1 MRDLLQVKGRSYMV
15 TGAASG
21 IGRATALL
29 LSELGANVLLADIN
43 ADKLEEVRQECQG
56 DADTLIIDLMN
67 AECIKQAIKDKVTTF
82 GKLHGFVHCAGI
94 PYIAPLKVVN
104 AERTERVYKLNT
116 YAAIELAKVCSNKQI
131 YAGEHGSFVLISSV
145 YGLVG
150 SAANV
155 GYAMSKGA
163 IVAITRS
170 LAMELV
176 NNGIRVNCV
185 APGFIKTPMAD
196 KVDGMMD
203 SEYDDRLNALHPMGL
218 GRTEDVANGILFL
231 LSDMS
236 SWMTGAVLNVDGG
249 FTAQ

>member
-1 MRDLLQVKGRSYMV
+1 MRDLLNVKGRSYLV

-21 IGRATALL
+21 IGRATTLL
-29 LSELGANVLLADIN
+29 LSEMGAKVLLADIN
-43 ADKLEEVRQECQG
+43 SENLQKVKAECKNET
-56 DADTLIIDLMN
+56 DTLVIDLMD
-67 AECIKQAIKDKVTTF
+67 ADSIKNSIKDKIATF
-82 GKLHGFVHCAGI
+82 GKLHGFVHCAGL

-104 AERTERVYKLNT
+104 AEKTERIYKLNT
-116 YAAIELAKVCSNKQI
+116 YAAIELAKVCSNKQV

-163 IVAITRS
+163 IVAITKA

-176 NNGIRVNCV
+176 GNEIRVNCV

-196 KVDGMMD
+196 KVDFMMD
-203 SEYDDRLNALHPMGL
+203 SEYDNRLNALHPMGL
-218 GRTEDVANGILFL
+218 GRAEDVANGILFL

-236 SWMTGAVLNVDGG
+236 SWMTGTVLNVDGG

>member
-1 MRDLLQVKGRSYMV
+1 MRDLFQVEGRCYLV

-29 LSELGANVLLADIN
+29 LSEMGAKVLLADIDVN
-43 ADKLEEVRQECQG
+43 NLERVKTECKNEADILV
-56 DADTLIIDLMN
+56 IDLMDAN
-67 AECIKQAIKDKVTTF
+67 KIKNLIKEKTVSF
-82 GKLHGFVHCAGI
+82 GKLHGFVHCAGL

-104 AERTERVYKLNT
+104 AEKADRIYKLNT

-163 IVAITRS
+163 IVAITKS

-176 NNGIRVNCV
+176 NSGIRVNCV

-203 SEYDDRLNALHPMGL
+203 AEYYDRLNALHPMGM
-218 GRTEDVANGILFL
+218 GQTEDVAKSILFL

>member
-1 MRDLLQVKGRSYMV
+1 MRDLLQVKDRCYMV

-29 LSELGANVLLADIN
+29 LSEMGAKVLLVDIN
-43 ADKLEEVRQECQG
+43 EEQLKEVQSECRG
-56 DADTLIIDLMN
+56 ITDILVLDLTDV
-67 AECIKQAIKDKVTTF
+67 ETIKGAVKEKVAIF
-82 GKLHGFVHCAGI
+82 GKLNGFVHCAGI

-104 AERTERVYKLNT
+104 AEKAEKVYKLNT
-116 YAAIELAKVCSNKQI
+116 YAAIELAKACSNKQI

-163 IVAITRS
+163 IVAITKS

-196 KVDGMMD
+196 NVDGMMD
-203 SEYDDRLNALHPMGL
+203 SDYDNRLNALHPMGL
-218 GRTEDVANGILFL
+218 GNPEDIANAILFL
-231 LSDMS
+231 FSDMS
-236 SWMTGAVLNVDGG
+236 KWMTGAVLNVDGG

>member
-1 MRDLLQVKGRSYMV
+1 MKDLLQIKDRHYMV

-29 LSELGANVLLADIN
+29 LSEMGAKVLLVDIN
-43 ADKLEEVRQECQG
+43 EESLLKVKNECLG
-56 DADTLIIDLMN
+56 ESDILVLDLTDAD
-67 AECIKQAIKDKVTTF
+67 AIKTAVKEKVATF
-82 GKLHGFVHCAGI
+82 GKLNGFVHCAGL

-104 AERTERVYKLNT
+104 SEKTEKLYKLNT
-116 YAAIELAKVCSNKQI
+116 YAAIELAKVCSSKQV
-131 YAGEHGSFVLISSV
+131 YAGEAGSFVLISSV

-163 IVAITRS
+163 IVAITKS

-176 NNGIRVNCV
+176 GNGIRVNCV
-185 APGFIKTPMAD
+185 APGFIKTPMA
-196 KVDGMMD
+196 KQVDGMMD
-203 SEYDDRLNALHPMGL
+203 ENYDERLNALHPMGL
-218 GRTEDVANGILFL
+218 GQPEDIANVILFL
-231 LSDMS
+231 FSDMS
-236 SWMTGAVLNVDGG
+236 KWMTGAVLNVDGG

>member
-1 MRDLLQVKGRSYMV
+1 MRDLLQVRNRRYLV

-29 LSELGANVLLADIN
+29 LSEIGAKVLLVDIN
-43 ADKLEEVRQECQG
+43 EESLLKVKRECQG
-56 DADTLIIDLMN
+56 ETDILVLDLTN
-67 AECIKQAIKDKVTTF
+67 AEAIKTAVKEKVATF
-82 GKLHGFVHCAGI
+82 GKLNGFVHCAGI

-104 AERTERVYKLNT
+104 PEKTEKLYKLNT
-116 YAAIELAKVCSNKQI
+116 YAAIELAKVCSGKQV
-131 YAGEHGSFVLISSV
+131 YAGEAGSFVLISSV

-163 IVAITRS
+163 IVAITKS

-176 NNGIRVNCV
+176 GNGIRVNCV
-185 APGFIKTPMAD
+185 APGFIKTPMA
-196 KVDGMMD
+196 KQVDGMMD
-203 SEYDDRLNALHPMGL
+203 ESYDERLNILHPMGL
-218 GRTEDVANGILFL
+218 GQPEDIANAILFL
-231 LSDMS
+231 FSDMS
-236 SWMTGAVLNVDGG
+236 KWMTGSVLNVDGG

>member
-1 MRDLLQVKGRSYMV
+1 MI

-29 LSELGANVLLADIN
+29 LSEMGAKVLLADIN
-43 ADKLEEVRQECQG
+43 ADNLQKVKAECENET
-56 DADTLIIDLMN
+56 DTLVVDLTDT
-67 AECIKQAIKDKVTTF
+67 ESIKNLVKEKVSTF
-82 GKLHGFVHCAGI
+82 GKLHGFVHCAGL

-104 AERTERVYKLNT
+104 AEKTERIYKLNT

-131 YAGEHGSFVLISSV
+131 YAGEYGSFVLISSV

-163 IVAITRS
+163 IVAITKS

-176 NNGIRVNCV
+176 NSGIRVNCV
-185 APGFIKTPMAD
+185 APGFIKTSMAD
-196 KVDGMMD
+196 KVDVMMD
-203 SEYDDRLNALHPMGL
+203 SDYDNRLNELHPMGL
-218 GRTEDVANGILFL
+218 GRAEDVANGILFL

-236 SWMTGAVLNVDGG
+236 SWMTGIVLNVDGG

>member
-1 MRDLLQVKGRSYMV
+1 MTDLLQVKNRRYLV

-29 LSELGANVLLADIN
+29 LSDLGAKVLLADIN
-43 ADKLEEVRQECQG
+43 AEKLEEVREECKG
-56 DADTLIIDLMN
+56 EGDTLIIDLMKT
-67 AECIKQAIKDKVTTF
+67 ETIKQAIKDKVSSF

-94 PYIAPLKVVN
+94 PYIAPLKVVS
-104 AERTERVYKLNT
+104 AEKVEKVYKLNT

-131 YAGEHGSFVLISSV
+131 YTGEHGSFVLISSV

-163 IVAITRS
+163 IVAITKS

-176 NNGIRVNCV
+176 NNSIRVNCV

-203 SEYDDRLNALHPMGL
+203 SEYDVRLNLLHPMGL
-218 GRTEDVANGILFL
+218 GRTEDVAKGILFL